1 MSLLLKAVYCG
12 VDAVAQL
19 KQYPNCFGRGPVRGL
34 ARFMRETT
42 QQIRTR
48 ESTRALTARS
58 PFVRSARNGND
69 FGRAA
74 TSVVPRSNK
83 IIAVVALVF
92 IGLRVELPLGMTVDY
107 LFAAALFPLWFPILR
122 WYRGAST
129 LMLVGLVAIG
139 SGFWLS
145 AFASPTHVIGLGE
158 LAGNSIGLFGILCS
172 IGFVLWARSVLPDS
186 WVALWLGLGLLA
198 GVSTGNERFSDNPW
212 RFGFSFAV
220 TVVVLAVAHILNR
233 RFDRRWFD
241 LVAVL
246 ALTAISML
254 TDARS
259 SFAILFLAAIL
270 VAWQMRP
277 TKRLRSMR
285 IRSGTGVVVAIGV
298 LAVITYNLGQAAIVA
313 GLFGEATRMRTVDQL
328 NTAGSLILGGRP
340 ELAATVSLMAH
351 QPYGFGAGT
360 VLNPADV
367 LVAKTGMASINY
379 APDNGYVENYMF
391 GGHIE
396 LHSVLGDLWA
406 RFGIAG
412 LVLAAVILFLVL
424 RGVGVAV
431 ATNRASGILLF
442 LVVTTVWVF
451 FFGPLYSAARLLIL
465 AVALVLIPKDSL
477 VPKPKPDK
485 RRTRRLHTFVTSHD
499 SVARV

>member
-1 MSLLLKAVYCG
+1 
-12 VDAVAQL
+12 
-19 KQYPNCFGRGPVRGL
+19 
-34 ARFMRETT
+34 MRETT
-42 QQIRTR
+42 QLTRTR
-48 ESTRALTARS
+48 ERTRALEAHSPLVRTAQT
-58 PFVRSARNGND
+58 GDD

-74 TSVVPRSNK
+74 ASTVPRSNK
-83 IIAVVALVF
+83 IIAVIVLVLL
-92 IGLRVELPLGMTVDY
+92 GLRVELPLGMTVDY
-107 LFAAALFPLWFPILR
+107 LLAAALFPLWFPILGR
-122 WYRGAST
+122 YRGAST

-139 SGFWLS
+139 SGIWLS
-145 AFASPTHVIGLGE
+145 AFASQTHVIALGE
-158 LAGNSIGLFGILCS
+158 LAGNSIGLLGILCS
-172 IGFVLWARSVLPDS
+172 IGFLLWARSVLPDS

-198 GVSTGNERFSDNPW
+198 GVSTDNERFFDNPW

-233 RFDRRWFD
+233 RFNRRWFD

-246 ALTAISML
+246 ALAALSVV

-277 TKRLRSMR
+277 ARRLRSRRLRSMR
-285 IRSGTGVVVAIGV
+285 VRSGGGVIVAIGV
-298 LAVITYNLGQAAIVA
+298 LAVITYNLGQAAIAA

-360 VLNPADV
+360 VPSPADV

-379 APDNGYVENYMF
+379 APNNGYVENYMF

-412 LVLAAVILFLVL
+412 LLLAAVILFLVL

-431 ATNRASGILLF
+431 AANRASGILLF
-442 LVVTTVWVF
+442 LVVNTVWVL
-451 FFGPLYSAARLLIL
+451 FFGPLYSAARLLLL
-465 AVALVLIPKDSL
+465 AVALALIPKDSL
-477 VPKPKPDK
+477 VPKPNNQRPP
-485 RRTRRLHTFVTSHD
+485 RPHAFVKLHD
-499 SVARV
+499 SMPRA